1 MRLLVQFSLAL
12 FFEDFEVSEHFSHG
26 NCFLGRCSS
35 RREVALGYNPWPAE
49 FLPFVFEGNR
59 DQGKLLGQVIWTRE
73 IYFESARTQLKGR
86 WPCLAA
92 LGSLSGINPYLNAP
106 VLQALAAFQQGS
118 SQLLFPEPC
127 SLKFLSV
134 EQSLKPGDELVA
146 SEYKG
151 ASAAAAELVGAEL
164 GHEFV
169 GLASLN
175 LEDLFDDGAIDDWG
189 GKTLYL
195 SDNVGQ
201 AVKPGE
207 LWRQDRTSA
216 ATDPGRG
223 LCGRRAVPYVCP
235 QRYF

>member
-1 MRLLVQFSLAL
+1 M
-12 FFEDFEVSEHFSHG
+12 G
-26 NCFLGRCSS
+26 NP
-35 RREVALGYNPWPAE
+35 RRAE

-73 IYFESARTQLKGR
+73 VYLESARTQLKGR

-134 EQSLKPGDELVA
+134 EQGLKPGDELVA
-146 SEYKG
+146 SEHKS
-151 ASAAAAELVGAEL
+151 ASASAAELVGAEL

-169 GLASLN
+169 GLTPLN
-175 LEDLFDDGAIDDWG
+175 LEDLFDDEAINDRR
-189 GKTLYL
+189 GKTPDLG
-195 SDNVGQ
+195 DNVGQ

-216 ATDPGRG
+216 ATDHERG
-223 LCGRRAVPYVCP
+223 LCGWWAVPYVCP
-235 QRYF
+235 QGHF

>member
-1 MRLLVQFSLAL
+1 MRLFVEFSLAF

-26 NCFLGRCSS
+26 NCFLGSCCS
-35 RREVALGYNPWPAE
+35 RLEVALGNPRRAE

-73 IYFESARTQLKGR
+73 VYLESARTQLKGR

-134 EQSLKPGDELVA
+134 EQGLKPGDELVA
-146 SEYKG
+146 SEHKS
-151 ASAAAAELVGAEL
+151 ASASAAELVGAEL

-175 LEDLFDDGAIDDWG
+175 LEDLFDNGAIDDRG
-189 GKTLYL
+189 GKTLDL

-216 ATDPGRG
+216 RPWALRG
-223 LCGRRAVPYVCP
+223 LCAC
-235 QRYF
+235 